1 LIRCHVSSVRL
12 FWKSFLTLLKK
23 TWSLQKRQGLSFPAS
38 ILFPLMTLP
47 EKTVSFPMDAC
58 DVYISMKFTG
68 EDFGGNV
75 EEENVIYIDRMVV
88 VRLS

>member
-1 LIRCHVSSVRL
+1 MELPG
-12 FWKSFLTLLKK
+12 FY
-23 TWSLQKRQGLSFPAS
+23 SLS
-38 ILFPLMTLP
+38 IDDLAG
-47 EKTVSFPMDAC
+47 KTVSFPMDAC
-58 DVYISMKFTG
+58 DVYISMEFTG